1 MNTEKDVEKNVENR
15 VENDVANDAIKDVEK
30 IEKKSPVQ
38 EEKIAS
44 QATFAEEQVEKEDNT
59 VKFQNLLDLLAK
71 DTDCKF
77 EAFLNK
83 TDLDGNNYFVG
94 IGCCDSIVELN
105 QSLVPFAIEAL
116 AEFLVIH
123 PTYRLFEQTEILDT
137 KNESL
142 LMLRDIHDNLTRNT
156 SGRIFGRVTLPE
168 WKDFLTDTLGN
179 SEAAFLLRKPVYTD
193 ILQVKWNYKSLLEIL
208 FGERFVVVAENEFGA
223 ISESDVE
230 GMEGIG
236 MDVLFAIIEEK
247 KDKENDRKNNEE
259 KVV

>member
-1 MNTEKDVEKNVENR
+1 MDQINDTPKNEN
-15 VENDVANDAIKDVEK
+15 I
-30 IEKKSPVQ
+30 
-38 EEKIAS
+38 
-44 QATFAEEQVEKEDNT
+44 

-77 EAFLNK
+77 EAFLNE

-105 QSLVPFAIEAL
+105 QSLIPFAIESL

-142 LMLRDIHDNLTRNT
+142 AMLRDIHDNLTRNI
-156 SGRIFGRVTLPE
+156 SDRIFGHMTLPE
-168 WKDFLTDTLGN
+168 WKDFLTHALGN
-179 SEAAFLLRKPVYTD
+179 SEAIFLLRKPVYTD
-193 ILQVKWNYKSLLEIL
+193 VLQVKWNYKTLLNIL
-208 FGERFVVVAENEFGA
+208 FVERFVVVEEDVFGT
-223 ISESDVE
+223 ISSTDVE
-230 GMEGIG
+230 DMEGIG
-236 MDVLFAIIEEK
+236 LDVLFAIITDK
-247 KDKENDRKNNEE
+247 KDKADGEANGEKNEKNDEE